1 MTEKNVT
8 EVKYK
13 SYYSFNIKLYEFTA
27 TSHDGYEVFALVSV
41 RYDSSNR
48 RSPEIIIL
56 SAQGIVT
63 SDEREETMI
72 AVHKKYIDDLKIGE
86 LGNDEK
92 TN

>member
-1 MTEKNVT
+1 MTEKNIT

-13 SYYSFNIKLYEFTA
+13 AYYSFNVKLYEFDA

-56 SAQGIVT
+56 SAQGIET
-63 SDEREETMI
+63 GDERKEIMI

-86 LGNDEK
+86 LRNDEK

>member
-13 SYYSFNIKLYEFTA
+13 SYYSFNIKLYELTA
-27 TSHDGYEVFALVSV
+27 TAHDGYDVFALVSV

-48 RSPEIIIL
+48 RSPAIIIL
-56 SAQGIVT
+56 SAQGIET
-63 SDEREETMI
+63 GDERKEIMI

-86 LGNDEK
+86 LRNDEK